1 MIEQQQIWTPRPKG
15 VRRYSPDDMRHAVG
29 GIANAGR
36 RSAARAPS
44 GGAFSP
50 LDIAGCVAWFDMQ
63 DAGSFTDNSGFV
75 SVITNKAS
83 SVSWT
88 EATNRP
94 AYSATGLNSKPCMD
108 FDGLNDRIISTEAAV
123 FGAVTDAAAYTIFVV
138 AKLDAVDVSTDVFFG
153 IGNSGFN
160 SRSTR
165 YWGQSTAGLGSWT
178 SRTENDASS
187 GINVNSTATAD
198 ATAHVFCWYSPG
210 TTVSLSIDQGSNDP
224 NGTAQNPG
232 TLTPTRSALGAMP
245 DSVPDGFLDGQIGEL
260 ILYNS
265 ELSGANR
272 TTVADY
278 LKTRWGTP

>member
-1 MIEQQQIWTPRPKG
+1 MIEQQQIWTPKPKR

-50 LDIAGCVAWFDMQ
+50 LQIAGCVAWFDMQ

-108 FDGLNDRIISTEAAV
+108 FDGVNDHITSTEAAV
-123 FGAVTDAAAYTIFVV
+123 FGAVTNAAAYTLFVV
-138 AKLDAVDVSTDVFFG
+138 AKLDAVDVDTDVFFG
-153 IGNSGFN
+153 VGNSGFN
-160 SRSTR
+160 SARTR
-165 YWGQSTAGLGSWT
+165 YWGAGTSGSGAWV
-178 SRTENDASS
+178 SRTENDASA
-187 GINVNSTATAD
+187 GLNVNGAVPDT
-198 ATAHVFCWYSPG
+198 TAHVLCWYSPG
-210 TTVSLSIDQGSNDP
+210 TTVSLSVDQGANNP
-224 NGTAQNPG
+224 NGAAQNPG
-232 TLTPTRSALGAMP
+232 TLTPNRSALGVMP
-245 DSVPDGFLDGQIGEL
+245 DGVPNEFLNGQIGEL

-265 ELSGANR
+265 ELSGADR

-278 LKTRWGTP
+278 LKTRWSTP